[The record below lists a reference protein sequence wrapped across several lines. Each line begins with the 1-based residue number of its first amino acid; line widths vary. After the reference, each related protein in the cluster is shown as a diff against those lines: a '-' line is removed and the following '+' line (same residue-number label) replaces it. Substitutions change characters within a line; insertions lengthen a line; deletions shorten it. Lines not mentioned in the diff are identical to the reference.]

1 MAHAGCP
8 SASAESG
15 PARALLIIGF
25 LPPDTPS
32 LGVSAC
38 KNPMINSEGA
48 RAAPGGWSGVHELAL
63 TQSVVDLI
71 TERLGPAR
79 ITAVHL
85 EVGRLSGVLPDA
97 VRFCFGM
104 VTEGTA
110 LAGARLDI
118 SEPAGRAHCRDCG
131 AEFDAT
137 DPLVLCDCGSADV
150 ELRGGQDLLVRAVEV
165 A

>member
-1 MAHAGCP
+1 
-8 SASAESG
+8 
-15 PARALLIIGF
+15 
-25 LPPDTPS
+25 
-32 LGVSAC
+32 
-38 KNPMINSEGA
+38 
-48 RAAPGGWSGVHELAL
+48 VHELAL

-71 TERLGPAR
+71 SERLGPAR

-97 VRFCFGM
+97 LRFCFEM
-104 VTEGTA
+104 VTEGTG

-118 SEPAGRAHCRDCG
+118 SEPAGCGRCRACG
-131 AEFDAT
+131 AEFDVV

-150 ELRGGQDLLVRAVEV
+150 ELRGGLDLLVRSVEV